1 MQICRLPQTAHLR
14 EYAQGDTKRLS
25 VDLFRRDDT
34 GHWVLYPSERGE
46 MVEFASVGLSVP
58 VEQLYGD
65 VSTAE
70 KRIAVE

>member
-1 MQICRLPQTAHLR
+1 
-14 EYAQGDTKRLS
+14 
-25 VDLFRRDDT
+25 
-34 GHWVLYPSERGE
+34 

-58 VEQLYGD
+58 VEQLYED